1 MNQTRRLVALSLL
14 AGCTFS
20 SPKTESQ
27 DPPDVLVVVLDT
39 VRADKLSAYGYDKPT
54 SPQLDEVAAAG
65 VVFEDVTA
73 PAPWTWPSH
82 ASLFTGKGPWA
93 HGAHASIA
101 ERGVGLAGGHWGL
114 MPMRTDL
121 PTLAEQFSA
130 AGYRTVSLASNRFL
144 DPKMGLTRGFELAD
158 TMPDRALAKRAVAEI
173 DGKDS
178 RPLFM
183 FVNILLAHA
192 PWEVYPAPWSKKYHD
207 QLASKE
213 TAPLW
218 AQGYLMTTTPGI
230 DFYETAP
237 GTDRGGYRRLMS
249 GDLTIPPE
257 GMVMLEDLYTG
268 GITAADYLL
277 HQILNAWTKQH
288 PQGIVVVTS
297 DHGEYLGEH
306 GLWDHGKTVYN
317 QVVQVPLVL
326 AAPGRIAPKQRV
338 KTPVQLHD
346 LYDTLLDL
354 SGISEDT
361 PMSLLPVISGA
372 ERSGPILARA
382 YASRPWREGFGGRFA
397 HNWSLYREANWALI
411 SSGGGDRQLFDVSID
426 PAMAN
431 DVASVHPER
440 VTQMAARSD
449 VAFPESASGDTELEM
464 STDMVEELKALGYLE
479 E

>member
-1 MNQTRRLVALSLL
+1 MS
-14 AGCTFS
+14 
-20 SPKTESQ
+20 
-27 DPPDVLVVVLDT
+27 PPDVLVVVLDT
-39 VRADKLSAYGYDKPT
+39 VRADKLSAYGYSKPT
-54 SPQLDEVAAAG
+54 SPQLDQVAAAG

-93 HGAHASIA
+93 HGAHASVA

-121 PTLAEQFSA
+121 PTLAEHFA
-130 AGYRTVSLASNRFL
+130 GAGYRTVSLASNRFL

-158 TMPDRALAKRAVAEI
+158 TMPDHALSKRAIAEI
-173 DGKDS
+173 GEKDP

-192 PWEVYPAPWSKKYHD
+192 PWEVYPAPWSKQYFE
-207 QLASKE
+207 QLESEE
-213 TAPLW
+213 TAPAW
-218 AQGYLMTTTPGI
+218 ARGYLMKTTPGI

-237 GTDRGGYRRLMS
+237 GTERGGYRRLMA
-249 GDLTIPPE
+249 GELTIPPE
-257 GMVMLEDLYTG
+257 GQVMLEDLYTG

-277 HQILNAWTKQH
+277 HQILNEWTQKH
-288 PQGIVVVTS
+288 PQGVVVVTS

-326 AAPGRIAPKQRV
+326 AAPGRLAAKQRI

-354 SGISEDT
+354 ADISDDT
-361 PMSLLPVISGA
+361 PMSLLPVIEGK
-372 ERSGPILARA
+372 ERPGPILARA
-382 YASRPWREGFGGRFA
+382 YASRPWRDGFGGRFA

-411 SSGGGDRQLFDVSID
+411 SSGGGERQLFDVAVD
-426 PAMAN
+426 PAMATN
-431 DVASVHPER
+431 VASTHPER
-440 VTQMAARSD
+440 VVEMAALSD
-449 VAFPESASGDTELEM
+449 VAFPESASGDTDLEM
-464 STDMVEELKALGYLE
+464 SKDMIEELKALGYLE